1 MPTPSETPDFNERYS
16 RQTRFAPFGAQGQH
30 NLEHTHVL
38 VMGAGALGSHIAEQ
52 LVRMGVGKLT
62 IVDMDI
68 VELTNLHRQA
78 LYDETDVTEM
88 RPKVYT
94 LADKLKVI
102 NSNVE
107 VDPIY
112 EEITSTNIETMIQD
126 INPDILL
133 DGMDHFAIRFLFNE
147 VCHKLNLP
155 WIYGAAVGGKGSVYA
170 IDYTG
175 PCLRC
180 FMEETPETAESCAI
194 NGVIPPVI
202 MQVVSYQ
209 IAELMRYV
217 SGKGFS
223 GKLITVSP
231 FEVKQQSMDVS
242 RFKNPN
248 CTVCAQGNY
257 EYLGKRQSNV
267 IEGSCGDTFVFRF
280 KPDHFDNADLFP
292 GQILKA
298 NPYVKLLN
306 VDGYEATLFK
316 DGRMNIHHIEDEDTA
331 ETLYRTLLK
340 AVK

>member
-1 MPTPSETPDFNERYS
+1 MPEAFDINARYS
-16 RQTRFAPFGAQGQH
+16 RQTRFAPFGQQGQH
-30 NLEHTHVL
+30 HLEQTHVL
-38 VMGAGALGSHIAEQ
+38 VMGAGALGSHLAEQ

-68 VELTNLHRQA
+68 VEISNLHRQA
-78 LYDETDVTEM
+78 LYDETDAREM
-88 RPKVYT
+88 RPKVYA
-94 LADKLKVI
+94 LADKLKAI
-102 NSNVE
+102 NAQIDVQ
-107 VDPIY
+107 PIY
-112 EEITSTNIETMIQD
+112 EEITSMNIETMIQD

-209 IAELMRYV
+209 IAELMRFV
-217 SGKGFS
+217 SGKDFS

-231 FEVKQQSMDVS
+231 FEIKQQAMDVS
-242 RFKNPN
+242 RLKNPN
-248 CTVCAQGNY
+248 CTVCAQGQY
-257 EYLGKRQSNV
+257 AYLGQRQTNV
-267 IEGSCGDTFVFRF
+267 IEGSCGDTYVFRF
-280 KPDHFDNADLFP
+280 KADHFDNADLFP
-292 GQILKA
+292 GEVLKA

-306 VDGYEATLFK
+306 VHGYDATLFK
-316 DGRMNIHHIEDEDTA
+316 DGRMNVHHIEDEDSA
-331 ETLYRTLLK
+331 EALYRTLLK